1 MRKRG
6 FSVFP
11 VDHEFNT
18 HKTAVST
25 ISLNLQDPKSQALV
39 ESMVIQT
46 KPAAIHL
53 GLPCG
58 TCSRA
63 RDKPLPAHLKAQFH
77 DPPPLRDAHNLLG
90 FPTLTGT
97 HALKVQVANDLY
109 RWGVRL
115 LHICWKHD
123 IRISIENLERSWLWG
138 VLTSLVKEYND
149 AQFLQWFES
158 LDRVTFHMCM
168 HGGSRA
174 KNTRL
179 LATPGLYTQLA
190 AECDKQH
197 PHEPW
202 GITKVGNSLQY
213 DTALEAEYPNLLCQ
227 RMADLLAQAVD
238 LPRPPIQA
246 KPSSTSRRI
255 LAHHVKQAPPLV
267 PEFSSFLEMMQP
279 PTQPNHKCLT
289 SHIRG
294 ENTESQQQDLE
305 LPENN
310 GSQKQDLEQPEK
322 KAKKAY
328 RVGVQQEPEQFL
340 QAATKIDHPMSP
352 QNVLP
357 ETLKAAIFDNLT
369 MDPVDLAK
377 SRMRAVITIKEM
389 AKDLEKEESKVR
401 EGCPPSVSKVL
412 STKRIALWETLLKAS
427 NFPDMEI
434 VQIVRRGAELTGEP
448 DSSPLFPYDWKPATA
463 SADDLLASSVWRRK
477 ALQVKHSEDG
487 HAMDTQGL
495 HAATME
501 EVSLGHLEGPFT
513 ERQLDEKFGKGA
525 WLFNKR
531 FALQQGTAENPKVR
545 VIDDCRRSG
554 LNSAY
559 TTTNKLQL
567 LDIDALACALLAI
580 ADAHAT
586 GWVDLGQS
594 ESANLRGPVH
604 EVARTQ
610 NWLGRTLDL
619 SKAYKQVPLC
629 PEAQALCVLGYFH
642 ENQWMYYTTS
652 RLPFGATS
660 AVYTFN
666 RISRSIHH
674 ILCSFLHVVCTCF
687 YDDFPALSS
696 QFGASLVSKSMS
708 LVLNLLGW
716 DHAQVGVKATDFT
729 NEFAALGVTIKLQEL
744 HLGNFVLANKEG
756 RVPKIIRMLREL
768 KEQGSVSRNQAAEI
782 QGHLNFAQG
791 FFTSKSLRF
800 VLGQFDAL
808 STSQGSHSTK
818 RLVQLCDLTEYILT
832 SLPPRHF
839 SAGAMKQPFLLF
851 TDGAWEGQKATA
863 GMLLYNPD
871 SREIVVR
878 EVDVPDSMVHLWTE
892 ELGSQII
899 CQIEL
904 YAYLAARCEYRRLFH
919 NRGVIAWVD
928 NEAARFA
935 ASKGAAQSPS
945 LTAMARVIQQIEIS
959 HPAIVWIER
968 VCSYSNPADKPSR
981 KQCQAAAQLY
991 GATHDPT
998 PIKLVTKILDA
1009 IKALSQNL
1017 LEVIP
1022 GLLLD

>member
-1 MRKRG
+1 MKKRG

-25 ISLNLQDPKSQALV
+25 ISLNLQDQHSQSLV
-39 ESMVIQT
+39 ETMVVQT
-46 KPAAIHL
+46 RPAAIHL

-77 DPPPLRDAHNLLG
+77 DPPPLRDAQNLLG

-97 HALKVQVANDLY
+97 HAIKVQVANDLY

-115 LHICWKHD
+115 LYICWKHG
-123 IRISIENLERSWLWG
+123 IRISIENPERSWLWG
-138 VLTSLVKEYND
+138 VLTLLVKEYND
-149 AQFLQWFES
+149 PQFLQWFES

-168 HGGSRA
+168 HGGSRT

-179 LATPGLYTQLA
+179 LATPGLYKELE
-190 AECDKQH
+190 AECDKAH

-227 RMADLLAQAVD
+227 RMADLLADAVD

-246 KPSSTSRRI
+246 KTSRTSRRI
-255 LAHHVKQAPPLV
+255 LGHHVKQAPPLV
-267 PEFSSFLEMMQP
+267 PEFSSFLEMTEP
-279 PTQPNHKCLT
+279 PTQPNHRCLT
-289 SHIRG
+289 SHIQG
-294 ENTESQQQDLE
+294 ENTESRE
-305 LPENN
+305 
-310 GSQKQDLEQPEK
+310 QDLEQPEK

-340 QAATKIDHPMSP
+340 RAATRIDHPMSP

-357 ETLKAAIFDNLT
+357 EPLKAAIFDNLT
-369 MDPVDLAK
+369 MDPVNLAK
-377 SRMRAVITIKEM
+377 SRMRAVVTINEM
-389 AKDLEKEESKVR
+389 AKDLEKEENEVK
-401 EGCPPSVSKVL
+401 EGCPSAVRKVL
-412 STKRIALWETLLKAS
+412 STKKIALWEALLKAS
-427 NFPDMEI
+427 KFPDMEI
-434 VQIVRRGAELTGEP
+434 VQVVKRGAELTGEP
-448 DSSPLFPYDWKPATA
+448 DSSPLFPYDWKPATT
-463 SADDLLASSVWRRK
+463 SSDDLLASSVWRRK

-487 HAMDTQGL
+487 HAIDTQAL

-501 EVSLGHLEGPFT
+501 EVSLGHLEGPFS
-513 ERQLDEKFGKGA
+513 ESQLDERFGKGA

-567 LDIDALACALLAI
+567 LDIDVLACALLAI

-586 GWVDLGQS
+586 GWVDLGQG
-594 ESANLRGPVH
+594 EADGLRGPVD

-642 ENQWMYYTTS
+642 EGQWKYYTTS

-674 ILCSFLHVVCTCF
+674 ILCSFVHVVCTCF

-716 DHAQVGVKATDFT
+716 DHAQVGVKATDFAD
-729 NEFAALGVTIKLQEL
+729 EFAALGVTINLREL
-744 HLGNFVLANKEG
+744 HLGRFVLANKEG
-756 RVPKIIRMLREL
+756 RVPKIVQMLHQL
-768 KEQGSVSRNQAAEI
+768 KQQGKITRNQAAEI

-808 STSQGSHSTK
+808 STSQGSHSAK
-818 RLVQLCDLTEYILT
+818 KLAQLCDLTEYILT

-851 TDGAWEGQKATA
+851 TDGAWEDQKATA

-871 SREIVVR
+871 SKEIIVR
-878 EVDVPDSMVHLWTE
+878 EVDVPPALIHLWTE
-892 ELGSQII
+892 EVGSQII

-904 YAYLAARCEYRRLFH
+904 YAYLAARCEYRHLFR

-935 ASKGAAQSPS
+935 ASKGAAQSPT

-959 HPAIVWIER
+959 HPAIVWVER
-968 VCSYSNPADKPSR
+968 VSSYSNPADKPSR
-981 KQCQAAAQLY
+981 NQCQAAAQLY
-991 GATHDPT
+991 GAIHDPE
-998 PIKLVTKILDA
+998 PIKLATEILDA
-1009 IKALSQNL
+1009 IKALSNNL

-1022 GLLLD
+1022 DLFPE

>member
-1 MRKRG
+1 
-6 FSVFP
+6 
-11 VDHEFNT
+11 
-18 HKTAVST
+18 
-25 ISLNLQDPKSQALV
+25 
-39 ESMVIQT
+39 
-46 KPAAIHL
+46 
-53 GLPCG
+53 
-58 TCSRA
+58 
-63 RDKPLPAHLKAQFH
+63 
-77 DPPPLRDAHNLLG
+77 
-90 FPTLTGT
+90 
-97 HALKVQVANDLY
+97 
-109 RWGVRL
+109 
-115 LHICWKHD
+115 
-123 IRISIENLERSWLWG
+123 
-138 VLTSLVKEYND
+138 
-149 AQFLQWFES
+149 
-158 LDRVTFHMCM
+158 
-168 HGGSRA
+168 
-174 KNTRL
+174 
-179 LATPGLYTQLA
+179 
-190 AECDKQH
+190 
-197 PHEPW
+197 
-202 GITKVGNSLQY
+202 
-213 DTALEAEYPNLLCQ
+213 
-227 RMADLLAQAVD
+227 
-238 LPRPPIQA
+238 
-246 KPSSTSRRI
+246 
-255 LAHHVKQAPPLV
+255 
-267 PEFSSFLEMMQP
+267 
-279 PTQPNHKCLT
+279 
-289 SHIRG
+289 
-294 ENTESQQQDLE
+294 
-305 LPENN
+305 
-310 GSQKQDLEQPEK
+310 
-322 KAKKAY
+322 
-328 RVGVQQEPEQFL
+328 
-340 QAATKIDHPMSP
+340 
-352 QNVLP
+352 
-357 ETLKAAIFDNLT
+357 

-389 AKDLEKEESKVR
+389 AKDLEKEESKLR

-487 HAMDTQGL
+487 HAVDTQGL

-567 LDIDALACALLAI
+567 LDIDVLACALLAI

-586 GWVDLGQS
+586 GWVDLGRS

-716 DHAQVGVKATDFT
+716 DHAQVGVKATDFA

-892 ELGSQII
+892 EVGSQII

-935 ASKGAAQSPS
+935 ASKGAAPNLHLSRQWPEWSSKSKSAIRQSF
-945 LTAMARVIQQIEIS
+945 
-959 HPAIVWIER
+959 
-968 VCSYSNPADKPSR
+968 
-981 KQCQAAAQLY
+981 
-991 GATHDPT
+991 G
-998 PIKLVTKILDA
+998 
-1009 IKALSQNL
+1009 
-1017 LEVIP
+1017 
-1022 GLLLD
+1022 